1 MTILITAAILLELE
15 PSENLI
21 RSLKQACIHA
31 EIRTYVHTYVHTYIP
46 VNTIWRAKKQKV
58 AVRGTGGER
67 EGIVHIQMVPDL
79 HLQFFYFTVV

>member
-31 EIRTYVHTYVHTYIP
+31 EIRTYVHTNIHTYQLTQFGGLK
-46 VNTIWRAKKQKV
+46 NKK
-58 AVRGTGGER
+58 
-67 EGIVHIQMVPDL
+67 
-79 HLQFFYFTVV
+79 